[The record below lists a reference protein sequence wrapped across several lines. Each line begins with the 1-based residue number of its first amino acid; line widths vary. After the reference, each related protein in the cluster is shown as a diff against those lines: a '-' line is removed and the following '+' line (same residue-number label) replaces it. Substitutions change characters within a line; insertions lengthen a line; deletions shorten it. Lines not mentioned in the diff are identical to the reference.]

1 MVKIEDLKRINML
14 RDVPDHLL
22 EILSKEAHL
31 NIYGVDTQLM
41 TIHERVDT
49 FFMLIMGQVAIKKEL
64 TPNVDAIFDYIQSG
78 SSFGISALMEGST
91 AFYTAVCQE
100 PCEVITL
107 SGQRIRELF
116 KNNDE
121 LAYYMLQGAAR
132 QYKKKMDIRAK
143 MIMRTLDENPE
154 LKEDIRDIED
164 LTPVI

>member
-14 RDVPDHLL
+14 RDVPGHLL
-22 EILSKEAHL
+22 EILSKEAQL
-31 NIYGVDTQLM
+31 NIYGADTRLL
-41 TIHERVDT
+41 TIHEKVDT
-49 FFMLIMGQVAIKKEL
+49 VFMLIMGQVAVKKEL
-64 TPNVDAIFDYIQSG
+64 TSKIDAVFDYIQSG
-78 SSFGISALMEGST
+78 SSLGISALMEGST

-116 KNNDE
+116 KENHE

-143 MIMRTLDENPE
+143 MILKTLDENPD
-154 LKEDIRDIED
+154 LKEDIRDIET